1 MILDDREHMLR
12 VQIVMLLKFSVLR
25 LSDIVLQRKI
35 YSIPNIF
42 LLSFSVFLVLE
53 KYFPP
58 PNNFSPFPTP
68 FVFSS
73 ANNYFPSFSS
83 PLLFTPVRKRF
94 LLQIHSSLFFSAF
107 ILLLKKKVSFSK
119 YFPLFHFLFFF
130 SHANKYFP
138 TPNTFLHFFLGFSSQ
153 VSLSMTFS
161 SFFQYNILGKANQ
174 LIYILSQIT
183 RFAGSQEP

>member
-25 LSDIVLQRKI
+25 ISDIVLQRKI

-83 PLLFTPVRKRF
+83 PLLFSPVRKCF

-107 ILLLKKKVSFSK
+107 ILLLKNKSFFFQIFSSFSFSVFLLPCKQIFSYSK
-119 YFPLFHFLFFF
+119 YFSPFLSRFFF
-130 SHANKYFP
+130 SNFP
-138 TPNTFLHFFLGFSSQ
+138 LHDIFLLFF
-153 VSLSMTFS
+153 
-161 SFFQYNILGKANQ
+161 NIT
-174 LIYILSQIT
+174 Y
-183 RFAGSQEP
+183 